1 MRTAEDPSR
10 SPDRKA
16 NDKGVRLS
24 RRAVL
29 WSLVLNLLPAAGVAA
44 ERPGLFPDEQA
55 VPARISKV
63 HARFLSAANPSE
75 AGSPGA
81 FSGFEALP
89 ALEQA
94 EAVNQAINRV
104 PYASD
109 WQLWKQGDYW
119 AEPVEFFARGGDC
132 EDYAVAKYSALRALG
147 VEARRLRVV
156 VLFDQL
162 RGLVHAGLVLRSG
175 GRVFL
180 LDNWTDELRPW
191 PEVEGYRPIYSL
203 NEDGLWLHVDS
214 TTELDRLL
222 RLAGANF
229 GIKGTL
235 SR

>member
-10 SPDRKA
+10 SPGPTAEGKI
-16 NDKGVRLS
+16 VRLS
-24 RRAVL
+24 LCAIL
-29 WSLVLNLLPAAGVAA
+29 WSLSLTLLPVTADAV
-44 ERPGLFPDEQA
+44 ERTEIFSDEQA

-63 HARFLSAANPSE
+63 HARFLSAANPLG

-89 ALEQA
+89 TLEQA

-109 WQLWKQGDYW
+109 WQLWRQSDYW

-156 VLFDQL
+156 VLFDQV
-162 RGLVHAGLVLRSG
+162 RGLVHAGLLLGFG
-175 GRVFL
+175 GRVYF
-180 LDNWTDELRPW
+180 LDNLTDELRPW
-191 PEVEGYRPIYSL
+191 PEVQGYRPIYSL

-214 TTELDRLL
+214 TAELDRLL
-222 RLAGANF
+222 NLAGASS
-229 GIKGTL
+229 GTMGTM